1 MDVKL
6 DIHYTTPIPMSKIA
20 PSLDKLDN
28 KNDNLKFSIF
38 TTNLKTYYQWN
49 LHYKNTFMN
58 A

>member
-38 TTNLKTYYQWN
+38 TTNLKRITNGIYITKI
-49 LHYKNTFMN
+49 LL
-58 A
+58 